1 MVIQGIVEEI
11 VYRNAE
17 NNYTVFVIDHNDE
30 YLTCV
35 GKVPIISE
43 GEMVELVGEFT
54 KHSKY
59 GEQFSITQAKVSNP
73 NTGEGIVRYLSS
85 GLIRGVGPITAQNIV
100 DKFGELSLD
109 IIEFNPAKLAE
120 VKGISHK
127 KAMEIAES
135 VAEIKA
141 MRESVMLMQ
150 GHGIS
155 TNLAVKIYNH
165 YGERTDFILK
175 SNPYKL
181 VEDIDGIGFFTA
193 DKIAQKMGIDE
204 FSEFRIRAGILHIL
218 KENSEKGG
226 NTYIHKENL
235 FSEITK
241 LLNILIV
248 EHIDL
253 VNKVINVMVM
263 DSVIKLFELDG
274 IEIVMLYKFYSC
286 EKMVAGMLNALKNAP
301 NSLDM
306 NVDGDI
312 ALYEEMNN
320 ISMHSTQKD
329 AVKLA
334 VNSGVSVIT
343 GGPGTGKTTIVKCIL
358 QILKNRRYNV
368 KLLAPTGRA
377 SKRLSESTG
386 EEASTIHRALVVDF
400 KNPGMFLYNSGNKLP
415 YDAVIVDEVSMV
427 DIQLMF
433 FLVRALKMGTKLI
446 LVGDKDQLP
455 SVGAG
460 NVLADI
466 LESGVIPVESL
477 THIYRQSENSLIVT
491 NAHEINVG
499 NMPVL
504 DNKSEDFFFDN
515 KSDNTD
521 ILNSIIHMQTTRI
534 PKYLGVDSSHIQ
546 VLAPMK
552 AGICGV
558 ENLNKCLQEKINPLD
573 KYKMEIVRDKVIY
586 REKDRVMQITN
597 NYEKSWSKDGEYGQ
611 GVFNGDIGIITKI
624 DISTSTTTVLFE
636 DGRVADYLLSEL
648 NELVLSYA
656 ITIHKSQGSEFDV
669 VIIPAITGAPM
680 LLTKNLLYTAVTRA
694 KKMVVLVGTKRA
706 IRIMVS
712 NNYTEVRY
720 SMLKYFLKN
729 VDIENTLLK

>member
-43 GEMVELVGEFT
+43 GEMVELVGDFI

-73 NTGEGIVRYLSS
+73 STREGIVRYLSS

-120 VKGISHK
+120 VRGISHK
-127 KAMEIAES
+127 KAMEIAEN
-135 VAEIKA
+135 VASIKA

-155 TNLAVKIYNH
+155 TNLAVKIYNF
-165 YGERTDFILK
+165 YGERTDYILK
-175 SNPYKL
+175 NNPYQL
-181 VEDIDGIGFFTA
+181 VEDVDGIGFFTA
-193 DKIAQKMGIDE
+193 DKIAQKLGIDE

-241 LLNILIV
+241 LLNILVV

-253 VNKVINVMVM
+253 VSKVINTMVM
-263 DSVIKLFELDG
+263 DSVIKLFELEG

-306 NVDGDI
+306 NVDSDI

-386 EEASTIHRALVVDF
+386 EEASTIHRALVLDF

-427 DIQLMF
+427 DVQLMF

-491 NAHEINVG
+491 NAHEINMG
-499 NMPVL
+499 NMPIL

-515 KSDNTD
+515 KADNTD

-534 PKYLGVDSSHIQ
+534 PKYLGIDSSHIQ

-558 ENLNKCLQEKINPLD
+558 ENLNKCLQEKINPIS

-586 REKDRVMQITN
+586 REKDRVMQISN
-597 NYEKSWSKDGEYGQ
+597 NYERSWIKDGEYGQ
-611 GVFNGDIGIITKI
+611 GVFNGDIGVITKI
-624 DISTSTTTVLFE
+624 DLSTGTTTVLFE
-636 DGRVADYLLSEL
+636 DGRVADYLLAEL

-694 KKMVVLVGTKRA
+694 KRMVVLVGTKRA

-729 VDIENTLLK
+729 IDIENTLLK